1 MNKNIWS
8 LPRAERTEIRNKI
21 VRLRGNI
28 SMRYDKIA
36 ELLRQAEDLKALN
49 LEDKNELRTILDT
62 YSDAET
68 K

>member
-1 MNKNIWS
+1 
-8 LPRAERTEIRNKI
+8 
-21 VRLRGNI
+21 
-28 SMRYDKIA
+28 MRYDKIA